1 MRILIVEDEK
11 KLARAISR
19 TLKNEG
25 YAIDIEYNSSE
36 GYAMAST
43 QPYDAL
49 IIDRMMPGDFSDG
62 LDILKKLRKDGI
74 FTPAIV
80 LTALGETNQK
90 ITGLDA
96 GADDYLAK
104 PFAIDELLA
113 RLRAILRRP
122 KKAQPT
128 ILKVGNLHMDTTNR
142 TVEFDNKK
150 IDLTAKE
157 YALLQYLM
165 KSSGQTL
172 SKEQIMEHVWNFDA
186 DILPNTVEAY
196 IKALR
201 KKIDEKYKVKYIKT
215 VRGIG
220 YRLEE

>member
-1 MRILIVEDEK
+1 
-11 KLARAISR
+11 
-19 TLKNEG
+19 
-25 YAIDIEYNSSE
+25 
-36 GYAMAST
+36 MAST

-62 LDILKKLRKDGI
+62 LDMLKKLRKDGI

-80 LTALGETNQK
+80 LTALGETSQK

-201 KKIDEKYKVKYIKT
+201 KKIDEKYNVKYIKT

-220 YRLEE
+220 

>member
-62 LDILKKLRKDGI
+62 LDMLKKLRKDGI

-80 LTALGETNQK
+80 LTALGETSQK

-104 PFAIDELLA
+104 PFSIDELLA

-128 ILKVGNLHMDTTNR
+128 ILK
-142 TVEFDNKK
+142 
-150 IDLTAKE
+150 AKE

-201 KKIDEKYKVKYIKT
+201 KKIDEKYNVKYIKT

-220 YRLEE
+220 YRLEG